1 MRVISG
7 KWRGRALKAPAGEA
21 TRPTSDRARE
31 AIFSMLASRIGTF
44 EGLDVLD
51 LFAGTGALG
60 IEALSRGAGSC
71 CFIDNDATAVRA
83 IKANLA
89 ALGAG
94 AATGIVFTGV
104 TPASLADAITRTIGL
119 YRQPALWKGLQ
130 RAGMKA
136 DFSWG
141 ASGAVYAKTYQE
153 LVRPA

>member
-1 MRVISG
+1 MPSRFEPCGRTQLYGLAYGCVPVVARTGGLADTVI
-7 KWRGRALKAPAGEA
+7 
-21 TRPTSDRARE
+21 D
-31 AIFSMLASRIGTF
+31 
-44 EGLDVLD
+44 
-51 LFAGTGALG
+51 
-60 IEALSRGAGSC
+60 
-71 CFIDNDATAVRA
+71 
-83 IKANLA
+83 ANLA